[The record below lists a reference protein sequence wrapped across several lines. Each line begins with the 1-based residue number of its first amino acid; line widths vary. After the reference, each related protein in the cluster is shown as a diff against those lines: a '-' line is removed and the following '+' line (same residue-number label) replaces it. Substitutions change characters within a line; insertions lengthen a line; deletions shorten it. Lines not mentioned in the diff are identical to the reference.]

1 MDREDETT
9 ESASSGL
16 DPTTHESAGS
26 SRKSGVV
33 VLLLVLVIGILA
45 ALNLDPDPA
54 ISPAPA
60 EPESRLIQNTFLT
73 NIWNPTNEYVMWWE
87 SVPAHIRAASV
98 DTGKQ
103 SNVRPQ
109 DYSGA
114 ESCRECH
121 SENYEGWSRHPHRF
135 MSSRA
140 IEDRVVGDFSGQAT
154 IEYQGGKGSFY
165 KEGDQYRMKLERD
178 NRSWTYAVNR
188 TIGSRFTQY
197 YVGKLIAGDSPPDSM
212 RWNTEH
218 VLPLGYWIDEQQ
230 WVPTV
235 HVFRERQRDDDET
248 DVFEND
254 QVMAYD
260 PVCSDCHNTYA
271 AGDRM
276 IRQTGLKRLTAF
288 SPRTVSFHLGGYLQ
302 EAHPD
307 LLVSNRPPAH
317 YSSEDIKA
325 LGNKVSEFKVLE
337 HGMSVGI
344 SCEACHHGSAA
355 HAQNSSPEEGKDL
368 PSFFPVSPHIH
379 SQATDIAT
387 LRGRTDANLNYVCS
401 QCHSGRR
408 PNYANGIDTWNST
421 EFSDATRGHCYDPK
435 KAAASKMDSLTCLH
449 CHNPHQPTGAKWKP
463 TPAQDTQNCT
473 SCHSQFSEPTALT
486 AHTHHAADSP
496 GSQCMNCHMPKINEG
511 LQDMVRTHHIFSPTD
526 RKMIEA
532 NHPNAC
538 NLCHIEKPIDWT
550 IGNLRD
556 WYGEEH
562 VYSEDALNAYYPNRL
577 GAVAEG
583 WLASTNT
590 PTRLVGAD
598 VLAKAGRAM
607 PELLNLLISDS
618 HLVNRQFTQR
628 RIDELLGIKM
638 KDMGYQFYLSPIKR
652 QFRIDRIREDILERV
667 ATRTN

>member
-1 MDREDETT
+1 MDRDTETT
-9 ESASSGL
+9 ESASSPS
-16 DPTTHESAGS
+16 DPTVNQTTGGP
-26 SRKSGVV
+26 RKSGV
-33 VLLLVLVIGILA
+33 LLLLLALVIAVLIAFNLA
-45 ALNLDPDPA
+45 PEEAVNPA
-54 ISPAPA
+54 AQGPAPR
-60 EPESRLIQNTFLT
+60 SIQNTFLT
-73 NIWNPTNEYVMWWE
+73 NIWDPTNEFVMWWE
-87 SVPAHIRAASV
+87 KVPDEIRAASV
-98 DTGKQ
+98 DTGEQ

-109 DYSGA
+109 DYYGA

-121 SENYEGWSRHPHRF
+121 SENYEGWSKHPHRL
-135 MSSRA
+135 MSSQA
-140 IEDRVVGDFSGQAT
+140 IEDRVVGDFSGQAS
-154 IEYQGGKGSFY
+154 IEYQGGTGSFY
-165 KEGDQYRMKLERD
+165 KDGDQFLMKLQRGS
-178 NRSWTYAVNR
+178 RSWTYAVNR

-212 RWNTEH
+212 RWNVEH
-218 VLPLGYWIDEQQ
+218 VLPLGYWIDEKQ

-260 PVCSDCHNTYA
+260 AVCSDCHNTYA

-276 IRQTGLKRLTAF
+276 IRQTGWKRLTAF
-288 SPRTVSFHLGGYLQ
+288 SPRSMAFHLGGYLQ
-302 EAHPD
+302 EAHPE
-307 LLVSNRPPAH
+307 LLTTNRQAEH
-317 YSSEDIKA
+317 YTTEQISV
-325 LGNKVSEFKVLE
+325 LGKQVSEFKVLE

-344 SCEACHHGSAA
+344 SCEACHHGSAE
-355 HAQNSSPEEGKDL
+355 HAKNSRAGEGKDL

-379 SQATDIAT
+379 SREKDAES

-401 QCHSGRR
+401 QCHSGKR

-435 KAAASKMDSLTCLH
+435 KAAVAGMDSLTCLH
-449 CHNPHQPTGAKWKP
+449 CHNPHQPTGPKWKP
-463 TPAQDTQNCT
+463 TPAQDTRSCT
-473 SCHSQFSEPTALT
+473 SCHEQFSEPSALT

-526 RKMIEA
+526 RAMLEA

-538 NLCHIEKPIDWT
+538 NLCHVEQPIDWT
-550 IGNLRD
+550 IRNLQS
-556 WYGEEH
+556 WYGEQH
-562 VYSEDALNAYYPNRL
+562 QYSEDALNANYPDRQ

-583 WLASTNT
+583 WLASTNI

-607 PELLNLLISDS
+607 PQLLDLLISDS

-638 KDMGYQFYLSPIKR
+638 KDMGYQFYMTPIKR
-652 QFRIDRIREDILERV
+652 KFRIDRIRADILKRV
-667 ATRTN
+667 TAREN